1 MFENLKKFESP
12 LSVNLGNLKI
22 HQIFSKNALIDYFIR
37 KSARLLVIHLA
48 RSNLF
53 KNV

>member
-22 HQIFSKNALIDYFIR
+22 YQIFSKNALID
-37 KSARLLVIHLA
+37 
-48 RSNLF
+48 
-53 KNV
+53 